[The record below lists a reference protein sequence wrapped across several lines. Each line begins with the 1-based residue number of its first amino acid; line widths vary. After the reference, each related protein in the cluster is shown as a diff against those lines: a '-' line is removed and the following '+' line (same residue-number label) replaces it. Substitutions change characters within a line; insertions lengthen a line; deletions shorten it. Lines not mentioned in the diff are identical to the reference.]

1 MKVLQST
8 VLAGVIGSTAIATKE
23 AGFLPGMPVVAF
35 LHSPGGA
42 FAGTAVVQTSEDGT
56 TWATAEGAS
65 AVSASGAIQNIKL
78 KQFVRLNCT
87 AYTSGTIQ
95 LSLLSNVG

>member
-8 VLAGVIGSTAIATKE
+8 VLSAAAASATIPTKE
-23 AGFLPGMPVVAF
+23 AGFLPGMPAVAF
-35 LHSPGGA
+35 LNSPGAALVGS
-42 FAGTAVVQTSEDGT
+42 AVIQTSEDGV

-65 AVSASGAIQNIKL
+65 AVSGPGAIQNIKL

-87 AYTSGTIQ
+87 AFTSGTIQ
-95 LSLLSNVG
+95 MSLLSNVG

>member
-8 VLAGVIGSTAIATKE
+8 VLASAVASAAIATKE
-23 AGFLPGMPVVAF
+23 AGFLPGMPAVAF

-65 AVSASGAIQNIKL
+65 AVTAPGAIQNIKL
-78 KQFVRLNCT
+78 KQFVRLNCS
-87 AYTSGTIQ
+87 AFTSGGIQ
-95 LSLLSNVG
+95 LSVLSNVG